1 MKLSIITINLNNR
14 SGLINTIKSIENQTF
29 QDFEYIIIDGLSD
42 DESLSLIDSNTRVDK
57 WISEKDSGVYDAM
70 NKGIKMASGEYL
82 LFLNSG
88 DIFYSEKILGDI
100 VSNLTK
106 TDIVYGDLL
115 FNYTDYTAQHHCPE
129 ELTVEFL
136 FEASLAHPSTFI
148 KRSLFEQFGYYN
160 TDYKIISD
168 WSFFLTCILRGNV
181 STKHINQI
189 ISIFDTNGISSDPKN
204 QEQIKTE
211 RTHFLTSEFPLFYK
225 QYLNQKKDIDTLRK
239 IQSSKGFRW
248 LKKLGVKKFQ

>member
-1 MKLSIITINLNNR
+1 MQLSIITINLNNK
-14 SGLINTIKSIENQTF
+14 SGLTKTIESIKNQTF
-29 QDFEYIIIDGLSD
+29 QDFEHIIIDGLSD
-42 DESLSLIDSNTRVDK
+42 DGSLSLIESSTRVNQ

-70 NKGIKMASGEYL
+70 NKGIKIASGEYL

-88 DIFYSEKILGDI
+88 DIFYSEKTLEDI
-100 VSNLTK
+100 ISNLTK

-115 FNYTDYTAQHHCPE
+115 FDHTDHTAPYHCPE

-148 KRSLFEQFGYYN
+148 KRSLFEQHGLYN

-189 ISIFDTNGISSDPKN
+189 ISIFDTNGMSSDPKN
-204 QEQIKTE
+204 QEQIRVE

-225 QYLNQKKDIDTLRK
+225 QYLNQKKDTETLRK
-239 IQSSKGFRW
+239 IQSSKGFKW